1 MQRLL
6 TPLWT
11 IAALKHGRPVFGVA
25 NRALVGWRREEVLFW
40 SFITPTCRFSRNPN
54 PQRDFVVPNHLG
66 CMVLST
72 LVVRGTCP
80 SSFLISV
87 FFPRP
92 FLHACSLFL
101 VFGDDRD
108 SAHWRGD
115 RRDLDSGG
123 AMLWMGCGAGV
134 VGVVSGACASRACVR
149 MHVLCRWLWFWV
161 PEGASC
167 GQVFDFAV
175 GRSLL
180 YIATGPMLIILHTIA
195 VRSHEWNIK
204 WLPIVRLSHII
215 IYFRITA
222 RLRECCRSE
231 YMGASFS

>member
-1 MQRLL
+1 MERLL

-11 IAALKHGRPVFGVA
+11 IAALKHRRPVCGVA
-25 NRALVGWRREEVLFW
+25 NRALVRWRREE
-40 SFITPTCRFSRNPN
+40 SFITLTCRFSRNPN

-66 CMVLST
+66 CMVSST

-101 VFGDDRD
+101 FFGDDRD

-115 RRDLDSGG
+115 RRDLASGG
-123 AMLWMGCGAGV
+123 AMLWMGRGAGV
-134 VGVVSGACASRACVR
+134 VGVVSGACASRVCVR
-149 MHVLCRWLWFWV
+149 MHV

-175 GRSLL
+175 GRRGVACLL
-180 YIATGPMLIILHTIA
+180 YIATGPVLIILHTIA

-204 WLPIVRLSHII
+204 WLPTVRLSHVII
-215 IYFRITA
+215 HFRITA

-231 YMGASFS
+231 YMGASFSQ